1 MARPVKPSDDR
12 RNVMLRLRLTT
23 TEKQQLDMIAKD
35 AGFTVSD
42 LIRKTV
48 LKQKPKSSVPSVD
61 REILLKLLAELN
73 REGNNLNQI
82 TRTLNTRV
90 KSGVSP
96 FDGDVS
102 AKLKQLFPYLEGLV
116 RLIHSKIDHGH

>member
-1 MARPVKPSDDR
+1 MARPVKLSDER

-48 LKQKPKSSVPSVD
+48 LKQKPKRTVPSVD
-61 REILLKLLAELN
+61 CEILLKLLAELN

-90 KSGVSP
+90 ISGVSP

-102 AKLKQLFPYLEGLV
+102 A
-116 RLIHSKIDHGH
+116 